1 MWTIG
6 ICMHLWCLPENCI
19 LGKAALRL
27 NITQPALSRQIR
39 VLEDQLGM
47 VLFTRDRRH
56 VALTVE
62 GTQLAAEARS
72 AVSHYE
78 KC

>member
-1 MWTIG
+1 MDYRYW
-6 ICMHLWCLPENCI
+6 HAFVVLARELHF
-19 LGKAALRL
+19 GKAALRL

-47 VLFTRDRRH
+47 ALFTRDRRH

-62 GTQLAAEARS
+62 EPR
-72 AVSHYE
+72 
-78 KC
+78 